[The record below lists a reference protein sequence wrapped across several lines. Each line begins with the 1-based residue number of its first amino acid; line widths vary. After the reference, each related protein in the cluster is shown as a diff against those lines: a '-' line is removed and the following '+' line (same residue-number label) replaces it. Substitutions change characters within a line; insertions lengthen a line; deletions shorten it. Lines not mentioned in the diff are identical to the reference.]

1 MGRTLHE
8 GEILYRASSFTCGK
22 KLRNKYSIE
31 IVKNK
36 LYVVSLIRRERLL
49 RKSGLL
55 ILQHG

>member
-22 KLRNKYSIE
+22 KLRNK
-31 IVKNK
+31 N
-36 LYVVSLIRRERLL
+36 VVSLIRRERLL